1 MLEAVRRAV
10 AIKAGVVSRD
20 PHETGERA
28 ILNYGHTVGHAL
40 ERAAGFGRLRHGEAV
55 AWGMEVAGRLSLSSG
70 AGTPEA
76 VRTQH
81 ALLQRAGLLANRPEV
96 KRADLWQ
103 ALRHDKKSQAGALRF
118 VLLRE
123 IGRADYGC
131 EVDPNLVWDTLAK
144 VLSPRF
150 TVIAPDLPGIG
161 DSSIPKTGID
171 MKTSAERVHA
181 AVRSLGYSKVR
192 VVGSAASLSCRSR
205 ASPTRPL

>member
-1 MLEAVRRAV
+1 EVIKAAVIADRPFVDWLLANLPAVLRREPAAVREAVSRAIAVKAAVV
-10 AIKAGVVSRD
+10 AED
-20 PHETGERA
+20 PQESGPRA

-103 ALRHDKKSQAGALRF
+103 ALRHDKKSQAGA
-118 VLLRE
+118 
-123 IGRADYGC
+123 
-131 EVDPNLVWDTLAK
+131 
-144 VLSPRF
+144 
-150 TVIAPDLPGIG
+150 
-161 DSSIPKTGID
+161 
-171 MKTSAERVHA
+171 
-181 AVRSLGYSKVR
+181 
-192 VVGSAASLSCRSR
+192 
-205 ASPTRPL
+205 

>member
-1 MLEAVRRAV
+1 M
-10 AIKAGVVSRD
+10 
-20 PHETGERA
+20 
-28 ILNYGHTVGHAL
+28 
-40 ERAAGFGRLRHGEAV
+40 RHGEAV

-144 VLSPRF
+144 VLS
-150 TVIAPDLPGIG
+150 L
-161 DSSIPKTGID
+161 
-171 MKTSAERVHA
+171 
-181 AVRSLGYSKVR
+181 
-192 VVGSAASLSCRSR
+192 
-205 ASPTRPL
+205 